1 MTLYWCRP
9 SRSTGCFIKGYYHVR
24 AHWPKSCKEMHH
36 WEKPESD
43 CLGSHYYF
51 PLLGFVVF
59 EDIAKVQ
66 VYVRKE
72 NVETGNTD
80 LTSSVFLL
88 KLAWSTRS
96 YGAYKMAAFL
106 KLVKFVRN
114 GIKHAS
120 GKSLGKWKACF
131 VLERKWRQQ
140 FSLPGSAW

>member
-1 MTLYWCRP
+1 M
-9 SRSTGCFIKGYYHVR
+9 R
-24 AHWPKSCKEMHH
+24 AHWPTSCKEMHH

-80 LTSSVFLL
+80 LTSAVFLL
-88 KLAWSTRS
+88 KLA
-96 YGAYKMAAFL
+96 
-106 KLVKFVRN
+106 
-114 GIKHAS
+114 
-120 GKSLGKWKACF
+120 
-131 VLERKWRQQ
+131 
-140 FSLPGSAW
+140 